1 MFRAKSFP
9 TEERYLI
16 LKVTCPKLVK
26 QLFVLSGQQGDF
38 WKVEVDNKKFT
49 TKSAKNFVNYIQN
62 FIDGLVLI
70 SD

>member
-16 LKVTCPKLVK
+16 LKVSSPKLVK
-26 QLFVLSGQQGDF
+26 QLFGLSGQQGDF
-38 WKVEVDNKKFT
+38 WKVEVDNKKLT
-49 TKSAKNFVNYIQN
+49 IKTVRNFINSIQN